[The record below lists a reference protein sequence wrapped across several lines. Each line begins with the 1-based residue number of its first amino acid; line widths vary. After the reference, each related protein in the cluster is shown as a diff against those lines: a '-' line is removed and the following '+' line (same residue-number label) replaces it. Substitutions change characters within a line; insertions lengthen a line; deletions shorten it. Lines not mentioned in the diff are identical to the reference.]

1 MAKMSQAG
9 SGDVV
14 PAQRDEVMPIAVG
27 SLLLAFVALLFC
39 SMKGWLLLYG
49 DAVAHLHIA
58 RRIFDSRNPGISQ
71 LGGVWLPFPH
81 LLLIP
86 FVQKMAWWQSGLAG
100 AFPSIASYVVSVACV
115 FMLARY
121 LVPQRWALAATLFFA
136 INPGLLYLST
146 TAMTEPLFLALVLGS
161 VVLLTVW
168 RGALERGDYRGAN
181 GALECAGLVL
191 LCAAYTR
198 YDGWILATA
207 AWLLVVWKLASKG
220 AWKRTA
226 APFLVFTVL
235 LLAAPLGWLAYNAH
249 YFHDPL
255 DFMRGPY
262 SAKAIEA
269 RTTPPGSF
277 HYPGW
282 HDPRLAAMYYAKTAQ
297 VDAAAGHAGLL
308 VFALA
313 IGGLWLA
320 FRRRGIAAPSLLLWV
335 PLPFYIYSVAYGSV
349 PIFIPQWWPHS
360 YYNARYGMEMLPA
373 FALFAAVCLAAIERK
388 MSALWPVARLVLF
401 PVTLV
406 LILANAGVLLYA
418 KPLVLQ
424 EALVNARTRIAFE
437 TSLAND
443 LETLPAGSTILMY
456 NSDHVGALQQ
466 AGIPLKQ
473 TVNEFD
479 RDRWQA
485 ALASPAASAAYVVAI
500 DGDAVSAAVKE
511 HPDGLQE
518 MSILCTTGQ
527 HCARLYASE
536 VYRSK

>member
-1 MAKMSQAG
+1 MAKTSQAE
-9 SGDVV
+9 SGAVV
-14 PAQRDEVMPIAVG
+14 PATRDEATPIAVG
-27 SLLLAFVALLFC
+27 ALLLAFVALLFC
-39 SMKGWLLLYG
+39 SAKGWLLLYG

-81 LLLIP
+81 ILLIP
-86 FVQKMAWWQSGLAG
+86 FVQKMAWWQSGIAG
-100 AFPSIASYVVSVACV
+100 AFISIPSYVASVACV

-168 RGALERGDYRGAN
+168 RGALERGDHRRAN
-181 GALECAGLVL
+181 GALESAGLVL

-207 AWLLVVWKLASKG
+207 AWLLVVWKLTSKG
-220 AWKRTA
+220 AWKRAA

-308 VFALA
+308 VFVLAL
-313 IGGLWLA
+313 GGLWFA
-320 FRRRGIAAPSLLLWV
+320 FRRRGIAVPSLLLWV

-373 FALFAAVCLAAIERK
+373 FALFAVLCLAAAERK
-388 MSALWPVARLVLF
+388 LASRWPAVRLVLF
-401 PVTLV
+401 PATLL
-406 LILANAGVLLYA
+406 LIFVNAGVLFYTS
-418 KPLVLQ
+418 PLVLQ

-443 LETLPAGSTILMY
+443 LETLPAGATILMY

-479 RDRWQA
+479 RDGWQK
-485 ALASPAASAAYVVAI
+485 ALADPAASAAYVVAI
-500 DGDAVSAAVKE
+500 DGDAVSKAVKE
-511 HPDGLQE
+511 RPQGLQE

-527 HCARLYASE
+527 PCARLYQSD
-536 VYRSK
+536 VNRSK